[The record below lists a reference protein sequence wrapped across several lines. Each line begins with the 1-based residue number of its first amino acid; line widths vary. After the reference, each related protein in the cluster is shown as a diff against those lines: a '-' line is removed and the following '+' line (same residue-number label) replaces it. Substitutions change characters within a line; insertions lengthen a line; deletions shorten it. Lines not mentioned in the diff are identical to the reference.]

1 MEYKMKYVYHGSN
14 VANLETIKCNR
25 STHLKKWV
33 YATYSEAIATIFLSP
48 YHSDYYYHL
57 SGDGIKYPIEL
68 VERKKGMFKKI
79 FNCSGYI
86 YTLNDKN
93 FKKNMTN
100 WSAEVISEKEEKVV
114 SCKYIDNVYN
124 EIINLAKKKKLKLY
138 LYPDRPKH
146 VPIDNSDLIKKV
158 INWKEKG
165 LNIDNFFKLYPE
177 LLNKYQEE
185 LKKEEKSL

>member
-1 MEYKMKYVYHGSN
+1 
-14 VANLETIKCNR
+14 
-25 STHLKKWV
+25 
-33 YATYSEAIATIFLSP
+33 
-48 YHSDYYYHL
+48 
-57 SGDGIKYPIEL
+57 
-68 VERKKGMFKKI
+68 
-79 FNCSGYI
+79 
-86 YTLNDKN
+86 
-93 FKKNMTN
+93 MTN
-100 WSAEVISEKEEKVV
+100 WSAEVISEKDEKVV